1 MTQKSQMDS
10 KNSTSTTTRKLIFML
25 AKSPHTWG
33 NKREREV
40 ALFKY
45 SPEESCFMPTNVY
58 GRIRDCFRGMHRMAA
73 KLGADFR
80 IVYLKVE

>member
-1 MTQKSQMDS
+1 
-10 KNSTSTTTRKLIFML
+10 ML
-25 AKSPHTWG
+25 AKSPHTW
-33 NKREREV
+33 NDKYEREV

-45 SPEESCFMPTNVY
+45 SPEDSMFMPVSVY
-58 GRIRDCFRGMHRMAA
+58 GRIRDCYRGMHRMAS

>member
-1 MTQKSQMDS
+1 MTQKSQKDS
-10 KNSTSTTTRKLIFML
+10 KNSTSTTTKLIFML

-33 NKREREV
+33 DKAEREV

-45 SPEESCFMPTNVY
+45 SPEDSMFMPVSVY
-58 GRIRDCFRGMHRMAA
+58 GRIRDCFRGIKRLASKME
-73 KLGADFR
+73 ADFR